1 MLGYLHRGYVLR
13 PSVRSAG
20 RDSEIKTYFGVWTY
34 FFFHRC
40 FSFALIVPLL
50 MNPSLR
56 HRTFEQ
62 FGRTTLIGWE
72 SAQRTLKVDQMN
84 LSIRRNCCFF
94 VCFCTIL
101 SIQSL
106 YLCFSVPFPCLPTLS
121 SMDFPDLIY
130 PWITEVDRISSPSSS
145 NIRWSYNS
153 IPKAIYGACKTTNL

>member
-1 MLGYLHRGYVLR
+1 MIIRTKQLSSFVPKQFRKIIVILLRILDPRGDGGL
-13 PSVRSAG
+13 
-20 RDSEIKTYFGVWTY
+20 DL
-34 FFFHRC
+34 
-40 FSFALIVPLL
+40 ALIVPLL

-72 SAQRTLKVDQMN
+72 SAQSGTDESLNTKKLLLLCLFLHNPID
-84 LSIRRNCCFF
+84 
-94 VCFCTIL
+94 T
-101 SIQSL
+101 L

-145 NIRWSYNS
+145 NIRWSFNS
-153 IPKAIYGACKTTNL
+153 IPKAIYW